1 MEVINGKIPRRYSK
15 ISLKKPI
22 KQNFDNSAK
31 RKKIKYEKV
40 IIII

>member
-1 MEVINGKIPRRYSK
+1 MEVINNKIPRRYSK

-22 KQNFDNSAK
+22 KQKFDSPSK
-31 RKKIKYEKV
+31 PRKIKYEKV